1 VYRAGVIGCGF
12 IGVESPDSHIKAY
25 RDCNRVDLICVCDTD
40 FDKRYSVYFVERYVG
55 YLEMVKDKKPDIV
68 SVCTPVETHC
78 QIVCDIAPH
87 VKAIYCEKPIA
98 TTLEEADRMIETCH
112 KHGVILQV
120 NHQRRF
126 LKAKMRWSRGILSNG
141 THAIDLMRQMFGED
155 WQEKIDLEYV
165 DSMDYPP
172 IFELV
177 INQPEL
183 RPILKGVEHLVECLK
198 EGKQSISSGE
208 EARQTLKEVFEYEN
222 RRCHNICQP
231 K

>member
-1 VYRAGVIGCGF
+1 MIELATMSYRAGVIGLGF
-12 IGVESPDSHIKAY
+12 IGFDSPDSHVRAYEDCADTILIATSDINPVKA
-25 RDCNRVDLICVCDTD
+25 
-40 FDKRYSVYFVERYVG
+40 FG
-55 YLEMVKDKKPDIV
+55 YTRPIVMKEENLDIV

-78 QIVCDIAPH
+78 QIVCDIAPF

-126 LKAKMRWSRGILSNG
+126 TKPKMRWSRGILNNG
-141 THAIDLMRQMFGED
+141 THAFDLMRQMFGD
-155 WQEKIDLEYV
+155 GWQAKIDLEYV

-198 EGKQSISSGE
+198 EGKQSISSGK
-208 EARQTLKEVFEYEN
+208 EARQTLKEVLQFEGT
-222 RRCHNICQP
+222 R
-231 K
+231 